1 MMCLSASLPASRP
14 ALASMV
20 CVLWLAGCAGTSG
33 MFNAEVAPPPFR
45 DQRMSMLNASDAVV
59 IGRSTQAEV
68 VAALGP
74 ATVVRFDSGYEVWAY
89 RGKTSKAAAPGE
101 EFVILFA
108 PSGIVKKTRIRPAPE
123 KPAN

>member
-1 MMCLSASLPASRP
+1 MTCLPASWR
-14 ALASMV
+14 ARAGMV

-33 MFNAEVAPPPFR
+33 LFNSEDAPPPFR
-45 DQRMSMLNASDAVV
+45 DQRMSMMNASDAVI

-68 VAALGP
+68 IAALGP

-89 RGKTSKAAAPGE
+89 RGKTSKAAAQGA

-108 PSGIVKKTRIRPAPE
+108 PSGVVKKTRIRPP
-123 KPAN
+123 PDRSGN